1 MPEPKWVI
9 SMGVCASTGGM
20 FRSYSVVQGIDL
32 FLPVDVYVSGCP
44 PRPEA
49 LIKALMTIQ
58 EKIRRP
64 EYRPVLIDE
73 RGRAEELPQR
83 LPRRW
88 YLEPRE
94 VVEAAPLSGGATA

>member
-1 MPEPKWVI
+1 VI
-9 SMGVCASTGGM
+9 SMGVCASSGGM

-58 EKIRRP
+58 EKIKRTRP
-64 EYRPVLIDE
+64 ILIDSEATPLEAIEVE
-73 RGRAEELPQR
+73 RKP
-83 LPRRW
+83 
-88 YLEPRE
+88 
-94 VVEAAPLSGGATA
+94 SGLLVQVQEIAQ